1 MINIIKTQLENKTDK
16 QFIYYIGASKIILDP
31 GKPVIINGDIFT
43 RETRQEGNTEGLL
56 VNVYNGNIDL
66 TLMIDNQFVTK
77 VERTSVTVLP
87 KRSQDKLIGNEDGLA
102 PAKKVVKEEPKKEEP
117 KKEEPTK
124 EEPKAEV
131 KEEPK
136 KVEPPKEVVKEEP
149 KAEVK
154 EEASLDN
161 VVVEDVKP
169 RTKKATKL

>member
-1 MINIIKTQLENKTDK
+1 MINIIKTQLENKTSK

-66 TLMIDNQFVTK
+66 TLMIDDTFVTK
-77 VERTSVTVLP
+77 VERASVTVLP
-87 KRSQDKLIGNEDGLA
+87 KRSQDKLINKDGEA
-102 PAKKVVKEEPKKEEP
+102 PEKEVVKEEPKKAEP
-117 KKEEPTK
+117 AK
-124 EEPKAEV
+124 EEPKPEV

-136 KVEPPKEVVKEEP
+136 KVEPQKEVVKEEP
-149 KAEVK
+149 KVEVK

>member
-1 MINIIKTQLENKTDK
+1 MINIIKTQLENKTNK

-66 TLMIDNQFVTK
+66 TLMIDDTFVTK

-87 KRSQDKLIGNEDGLA
+87 KRSQDKLINKSKASEKE
-102 PAKKVVKEEPKKEEP
+102 PAKEEPKKVEPVKEEPKKAEVKEEP
-117 KKEEPTK
+117 K
-124 EEPKAEV
+124 KAEV

-136 KVEPPKEVVKEEP
+136 KVEPAKEETV
-149 KAEVK
+149 KVEVK

-161 VVVEDVKP
+161 VVVEDTKP
-169 RTKKATKL
+169 RTKKAAKL

>member
-77 VERTSVTVLP
+77 VEHTSVTVLP
-87 KRSQDKLIGNEDGLA
+87 KRSQDKLGNKDGKA
-102 PAKKVVKEEPKKEEP
+102 PEKEVVKEEPKKIEP
-117 KKEEPTK
+117 VK
-124 EEPKAEV
+124 EEPKVEI

-154 EEASLDN
+154 EEVSLDN

-169 RTKKATKL
+169 KTKKATKL